1 MKSAFN
7 RLLFC
12 FVIVGALGFYVSLR
26 AGFEDNR
33 QLEHAVRVGNTNVE
47 LHHRI
52 NVAAEGNW
60 ILLSLLLMSTALA
73 GMRPE

>member
-1 MKSAFN
+1 MKTAFN

-12 FVIVGALGFYVSLR
+12 FVIAGALGTYVSLKT
-26 AGFEDNR
+26 GLDDNR
-33 QLEHAVRVGNTNVE
+33 QLEHAVRVGNPYVE
-47 LHHRI
+47 LNHRL

-60 ILLSLLLMSTALA
+60 ILLSLLVMSTALA